1 MYTPCTSR
9 QISCNED
16 SKNVIKESGDSGV
29 ESSGS
34 NDGASGSSG
43 GSFDDGFPNSSGLN
57 GINVHKVSGESG
69 DEDLLHAD
77 VPAEDSSTMTDSS
90 TYSK

>member
-16 SKNVIKESGDSGV
+16 SKNVIKESGESGI

-34 NDGASGSSG
+34 DDEASGLSG
-43 GSFDDGFPNSSGLN
+43 GSFDDGSPNSSGLN
-57 GINVHKVSGESG
+57 SINVNKVSGES
-69 DEDLLHAD
+69 DAKDLPPIDA
-77 VPAEDSSTMTDSS
+77 PAEDNSTMT